1 MLKHCTSV
9 LNVLFNVFKA
19 YNKATRTNVFAC
31 WKQSK
36 TGVLKHCLLTTNMF
50 CQPKEWNLSFGNFT
64 FRLDN
69 QSFVM
74 FLCSEYIRESFFI
87 ANAVNSMAKQVKD
100 LFKYFSK
107 DSKIYY
113 FVYYQLNFLTF
124 SMPNLCYFK
133 IKGNEVLVLSLW

>member
-1 MLKHCTSV
+1 M
-9 LNVLFNVFKA
+9 
-19 YNKATRTNVFAC
+19 C
-31 WKQSK
+31 W
-36 TGVLKHCLLTTNMF
+36 MF
-50 CQPKEWNLSFGNFT
+50 CSMFSKLTIKQLERTCLPAGNKVKLTFWNIVFWQRTCFVSSKEWNLPFGSFT

-74 FLCSEYIRESFFI
+74 FLCSEYIRENFCIS
-87 ANAVNSMAKQVKD
+87 NAVNSMAKQVKD